1 MPSNKSNSLMLF
13 LKNLSKQ
20 WDNRNYDIVELLFP
34 YIDDIN
40 KDTII
45 RFSPYYRIQGQ
56 RNRNNDNVN

>member
-45 RFSPYYRIQGQ
+45 KFSPNLDSY
-56 RNRNNDNVN
+56 